1 MYMSEQGFFFSKWPH
16 NWRIIL
22 AKEQLGHSFIFWT
35 MPVLI
40 FCQFANFGNQSLVS
54 RTFMAQSCV
63 FLHENLRIV
72 VTSFCRWQV
81 SPVVCIYIWLPTKT
95 LFSHNFTLDKPNLFF
110 LHNLWVFPTKYS
122 RRTVVYNMHIL
133 CYLCQNWIFY
143 WISIPVISLLSQQD
157 VL

>member
-1 MYMSEQGFFFSKWPH
+1 MY
-16 NWRIIL
+16 I
-22 AKEQLGHSFIFWT
+22 
-35 MPVLI
+35 
-40 FCQFANFGNQSLVS
+40 VS

-72 VTSFCRWQV
+72 VNSFCRWQV
-81 SPVVCIYIWLPTKT
+81 SPVVHIYIWLPTKT

-110 LHNLWVFPTKYS
+110 LHNLWVYPTKYS

-157 VL
+157 VLWIDDLIQTASHSNMRNPNWFMLMVQNIF